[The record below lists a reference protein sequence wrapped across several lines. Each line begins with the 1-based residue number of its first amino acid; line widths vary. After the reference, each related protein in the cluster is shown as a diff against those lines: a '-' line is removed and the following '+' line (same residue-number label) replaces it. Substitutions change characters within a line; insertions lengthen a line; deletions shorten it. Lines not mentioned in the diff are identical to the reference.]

1 MKDYGLY
8 LLFSKSLGRSLIVG
22 SRLSEHL
29 GEHEW
34 KLDFEQGKIRFGE
47 ENYPFQFL
55 GTESDNGTWKWAWD
69 NVNGFDEGLLNLAYE
84 IKAYGEDKGI
94 RALKTANLETDENC
108 NGLVLAS
115 VATYLSKTPYA
126 YYLCYHEKGV
136 AVIALEAL
144 PEAFFKALDFSEVA
158 SFLIEALQTYE
169 VDHQAFCEGL
179 LEFLKVPYKKQEMA
193 LIADFKE
200 GAMSLVFDSYGHLSE
215 LDFSSY

>member
-1 MKDYGLY
+1 MKENTLEM
-8 LLFSKSLGRSLIVG
+8 LFSKSLGRSLIVG
-22 SRLSEHL
+22 NRLSEHL
-29 GEHEW
+29 GEHDW
-34 KLDFEQGKIRFGE
+34 QIDFEKGEINFGKE
-47 ENYPFQFL
+47 SYPFQFL
-55 GTESDNGTWKWAWD
+55 GTESDNDTWKWAWD

-94 RALKTANLETDENC
+94 RALKTANLATNENC

-126 YYLCYHEKGV
+126 YYLCYHEKGL

-144 PEAFFKALDFSEVA
+144 PETFFKALDFSEVA
-158 SFLIEALQTYE
+158 SFLLEALQTYE

-179 LEFLKVPYKKQEMA
+179 LEFLKVPYKKHGTA

-215 LDFSSY
+215 LDLSSL